1 MPLFIWYYSNIHRSL
16 ETRIKTFINIDNKM
30 FFSKNPPHLWESV
43 GIKALMSFF
52 LRDKEF

>member
-16 ETRIKTFINIDNKM
+16 ETRIKTFINIENKM